1 MYRVGN
7 DGVIYVY
14 NSTSYQ
20 QSTITDPALTG
31 KVLYK
36 VRMSANLRLVA
47 TVYVGSVVV
56 LT

>member
-14 NSTSYQ
+14 NSTSYE
-20 QSTITDPALTG
+20 QSTITDPAITG